1 MSGISDHEA
10 VFTCSSLAVDIPPSC
25 KRKSYSWAKANWSQ
39 INEMAKSFCNSF
51 ITDYTVDTDI
61 NVLWSIFR
69 DFCMLC
75 LTYIPSKITGKNHDH
90 PWISPFIKQLTRR
103 KQRAYN
109 RARLSHS
116 TLDWSLYYSIKKEC
130 QRECRKAFN
139 CYVSGLVDTNGNVS
153 KKLWSFIKDKR
164 TDHCGV
170 ASLEVNG
177 TMYNKCEDKA
187 SVLNE
192 YFTSVFTKEDISNIP
207 TLDDY
212 SFPDISPISITNAGV
227 LALLSNLKIHKASG
241 PDKIPASL
249 LKNLATSLAPALT
262 MIFKAS
268 LSQSSLPPEWKIANI
283 VPIFKKGNRNN
294 PGNYRPVSLTC
305 ICSKL
310 LEHIVYSHIFSHLS
324 KYNILTEEQHGFR
337 QFRSCETQLI
347 ATIHDLAEN
356 LNNGKQTDI
365 ILLDFTKAFDKVPH
379 GHLCSKLN
387 QLGINGSLLSWIKC
401 FLADR
406 YQQVT
411 INGESSSPALV
422 TSGVPQGTVL
432 APLLFL
438 CYINDIT
445 RDVSCKIKLYADDV
459 LIYNTIASEVDCR
472 NLQRD
477 LNLLQDWAI
486 TWKMCFNPTKC
497 EFLRLTNKRNIIKFQ
512 YFIQGNNI
520 QEVHQVK
527 YLGVTINNKL
537 SWSDHTKIISS
548 KANSVL
554 GFLRRNFNQCPS
566 KTKSALYLSL
576 VRPIL
581 EYAVTVW
588 APYHRTDICQI
599 EAIQRRAA
607 RFAMNCYDRHQSVTE
622 MLRKLTW
629 PTLES
634 RRNHFKIIMMFKI
647 VNDMIHIQP
656 DVPIIYT
663 TGSNTRGHH
672 LKMQQPATRIDV
684 YLHSFFP
691 STVKLWNLL
700 PSNLIDSPSLDSFK
714 CNLAKLN

>member
-1 MSGISDHEA
+1 MLE
-10 VFTCSSLAVDIPPSC
+10 SC
-25 KRKSYSWAKANWSQ
+25 
-39 INEMAKSFCNSF
+39 
-51 ITDYTVDTDI
+51 
-61 NVLWSIFR
+61 
-69 DFCMLC
+69 
-75 LTYIPSKITGKNHDH
+75 
-90 PWISPFIKQLTRR
+90 
-103 KQRAYN
+103 
-109 RARLSHS
+109 
-116 TLDWSLYYSIKKEC
+116 
-130 QRECRKAFN
+130 
-139 CYVSGLVDTNGNVS
+139 
-153 KKLWSFIKDKR
+153 
-164 TDHCGV
+164 
-170 ASLEVNG
+170 
-177 TMYNKCEDKA
+177 
-187 SVLNE
+187 
-192 YFTSVFTKEDISNIP
+192 
-207 TLDDY
+207 
-212 SFPDISPISITNAGV
+212 
-227 LALLSNLKIHKASG
+227 
-241 PDKIPASL
+241 
-249 LKNLATSLAPALT
+249 
-262 MIFKAS
+262 
-268 LSQSSLPPEWKIANI
+268 
-283 VPIFKKGNRNN
+283 
-294 PGNYRPVSLTC
+294 
-305 ICSKL
+305 
-310 LEHIVYSHIFSHLS
+310 
-324 KYNILTEEQHGFR
+324 
-337 QFRSCETQLI
+337 
-347 ATIHDLAEN
+347 
-356 LNNGKQTDI
+356 
-365 ILLDFTKAFDKVPH
+365 
-379 GHLCSKLN
+379 
-387 QLGINGSLLSWIKC
+387 C
-401 FLADR
+401 FLA
-406 YQQVT
+406 
-411 INGESSSPALV
+411 
-422 TSGVPQGTVL
+422 
-432 APLLFL
+432 
-438 CYINDIT
+438 
-445 RDVSCKIKLYADDV
+445 SCK
-459 LIYNTIASEVDCR
+459 
-472 NLQRD
+472 
-477 LNLLQDWAI
+477 
-486 TWKMCFNPTKC
+486 TKC

-663 TGSNTRGHH
+663 TGTNTRGHH

-714 CNLAKLN
+714 CNLAKLNY

>member
-1 MSGISDHEA
+1 M
-10 VFTCSSLAVDIPPSC
+10 
-25 KRKSYSWAKANWSQ
+25 
-39 INEMAKSFCNSF
+39 
-51 ITDYTVDTDI
+51 
-61 NVLWSIFR
+61 
-69 DFCMLC
+69 
-75 LTYIPSKITGKNHDH
+75 
-90 PWISPFIKQLTRR
+90 
-103 KQRAYN
+103 
-109 RARLSHS
+109 
-116 TLDWSLYYSIKKEC
+116 
-130 QRECRKAFN
+130 
-139 CYVSGLVDTNGNVS
+139 
-153 KKLWSFIKDKR
+153 
-164 TDHCGV
+164 
-170 ASLEVNG
+170 
-177 TMYNKCEDKA
+177 
-187 SVLNE
+187 
-192 YFTSVFTKEDISNIP
+192 
-207 TLDDY
+207 
-212 SFPDISPISITNAGV
+212 
-227 LALLSNLKIHKASG
+227 
-241 PDKIPASL
+241 
-249 LKNLATSLAPALT
+249 
-262 MIFKAS
+262 
-268 LSQSSLPPEWKIANI
+268 
-283 VPIFKKGNRNN
+283 
-294 PGNYRPVSLTC
+294 
-305 ICSKL
+305 
-310 LEHIVYSHIFSHLS
+310 
-324 KYNILTEEQHGFR
+324 
-337 QFRSCETQLI
+337 
-347 ATIHDLAEN
+347 
-356 LNNGKQTDI
+356 
-365 ILLDFTKAFDKVPH
+365 
-379 GHLCSKLN
+379 
-387 QLGINGSLLSWIKC
+387 
-401 FLADR
+401 ADR

-477 LNLLQDWAI
+477 LNLLQDWAM

-663 TGSNTRGHH
+663 TGTNTRGHH